1 MADMPGNGSADIP
14 ARQMADH
21 GALSRHLSST
31 AEVPGR
37 GLRIAESVRGGPSLP
52 NELVMSMVIH
62 TRSRALR

>member
-21 GALSRHLSST
+21 GALSRHLSSM

-37 GLRIAESVRGGPSLP
+37 GLRIAESVRGGAPPFPTS
-52 NELVMSMVIH
+52 
-62 TRSRALR
+62 